1 MEKHQPIEFSLE
13 QEFNLKVFET
23 QIENLDLEQAKN
35 LLCELYRQ
43 MSIREIY
50 FRNFVKHNLIGD
62 PPPWSE

>member
-23 QIENLDLEQAKN
+23 QIQNLDLEQAKN

-43 MSIREIY
+43 
-50 FRNFVKHNLIGD
+50 
-62 PPPWSE
+62 